1 MQREDAAIGRRG
13 ALMLTAAGCAT
24 AFARLPACAQ
34 SASYAAAYAPVTAL
48 NNALLAAMKAGEA
61 VPFDQRYQALAPVID
76 RVFNLD
82 AVLAASV
89 GLSWQNIP
97 YAQKTSL
104 AAAFRRYTV
113 SSYVANF
120 NSFNGQSFEILPG
133 TRVVGNGEVVVR
145 TRLIR
150 QDKSPV
156 ELDYVLRSGPAGW
169 QVVDVLT
176 DGTIS
181 RVAVQRSD
189 FQQLLQSGGV
199 AALTAGL
206 ERKVANLSGSMQG

>member
-1 MQREDAAIGRRG
+1 MDREDGAIGRRG
-13 ALMLTAAGCAT
+13 AVMLTAAA
-24 AFARLPACAQ
+24 L
-34 SASYAAAYAPVTAL
+34 AAALAGSAARADTRSDAAVFAPVTAL
-48 NNALLAAMKAGEA
+48 NDALLAAMRSGDTVSFER
-61 VPFDQRYQALAPVID
+61 RYQALAPVIE
-76 RVFNLD
+76 RVFNLN

-89 GLSWQNIP
+89 GLSWERIP
-97 YAQKTSL
+97 DAQRTAL
-104 AAAFRRYTV
+104 ASAFRRYTV

-120 NSFNGQSFEILPG
+120 NSFDGQRFEILPD
-133 TRVVGNGEVVVR
+133 TRAVGYGEVVVR

-189 FQQLLQSGGV
+189 FQQLLESGGV

-206 ERKVANLSGSMQG
+206 QRKVANLAGSMQG